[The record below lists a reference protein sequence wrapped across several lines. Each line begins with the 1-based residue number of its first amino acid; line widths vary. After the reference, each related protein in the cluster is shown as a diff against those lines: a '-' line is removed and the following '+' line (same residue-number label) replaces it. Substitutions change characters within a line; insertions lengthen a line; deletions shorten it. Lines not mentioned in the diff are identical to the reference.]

1 MSSLCGA
8 HSVPRH
14 LNPHWGPCLDV
25 GGMIPSLLC
34 VPQHSWARVVR
45 TCCNLPPVSPSPHT
59 HDFFSPCT
67 HVAETVLNIMNSQTV
82 IQTLMAKWTVWKLR
96 GEKEGLV
103 CIFFFFLLKGRWSE
117 LEAFFSLRKIKKRVK
132 QKHWI
137 FVDMIKPYLYQQS
150 FLPSQKVN
158 KHVNLAQNIIEVQ
171 NNILQFPH
179 LVAIII
185 IICFVACWIKW
196 QGPFCYACHWLYDNK

>member
-8 HSVPRH
+8 HSVPRR

-34 VPQHSWARVVR
+34 VPQHSRAHVVR
-45 TCCNLPPVSPSPHT
+45 TCCNLSILTTSSPLALMSPKLFWTRWT
-59 HDFFSPCT
+59 HKQWFRPWWRKGPYENYEVRKKGWC
-67 HVAETVLNIMNSQTV
+67 V
-82 IQTLMAKWTVWKLR
+82 
-96 GEKEGLV
+96 
-103 CIFFFFLLKGRWSE
+103 FFFLLKGRWSE
-117 LEAFFSLRKIKKRVK
+117 LEAFFSPREIKNRVK

-137 FVDMIKPYLYQQS
+137 FVDVMKHYLDQQS
-150 FLPSQKVN
+150 FPPSQKVN

-171 NNILQFPH
+171 YNILQFPH
-179 LVAIII
+179 LVAITI

-196 QGPFCYACHWLYDNK
+196 QGPFCYACHWLCDN